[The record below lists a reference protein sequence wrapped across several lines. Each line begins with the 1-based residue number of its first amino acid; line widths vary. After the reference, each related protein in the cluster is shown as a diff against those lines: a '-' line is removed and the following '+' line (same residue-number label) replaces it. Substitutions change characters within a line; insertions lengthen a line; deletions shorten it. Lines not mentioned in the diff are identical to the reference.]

1 MAHASHLRTD
11 LRNHGCVTQMT
22 PEMRTELEAAL
33 RENDGQLGK
42 VFALL
47 EAGKK
52 TNRELFEG
60 RAAANPSAAANLR
73 VTVRVVLDGIL
84 PKAPTVA
91 TKSRSSIASLLRDNP
106 DLSTA
111 SRVHLEGLRTRLE
124 EIANDSE
131 ALEREA
137 HHFEEASQ
145 VLEKS
150 LEKSPGVYVFT
161 LPSFMRTVQMTNPD
175 RFWFKIGKT
184 DRVAGVR
191 IREIMR
197 ATGLPEDPWCA
208 RVYRHQTKTPIDLE
222 GTFHDLLKAAGHSR
236 APGTKAGRD
245 WYATNLEFLDA
256 VATAL
261 GCEKLANDD
270 PEDE

>member
-1 MAHASHLRTD
+1 
-11 LRNHGCVTQMT
+11 MT

-52 TNRELFEG
+52 TNRELVEG
-60 RAAANPSAAANLR
+60 GAAANQGAAANIR
-73 VTVRVVLDGIL
+73 VTVFAVLDGVL
-84 PKAPTVA
+84 PPSPSVA
-91 TKSRSSIASLLRDNP
+91 TKTRSSISGLLRDNP
-106 DLSTA
+106 DLSTKA
-111 SRVHLEGLRTRLE
+111 RVHLEDLRTRLE

-137 HHFEEASQ
+137 HHFEEKSQ
-145 VLEKS
+145 VLKRS

-161 LPSFMRTVQMTNPD
+161 LPSFMRTVLMTDPD

-184 DRVAGVR
+184 DRAAGVR
-191 IREIMR
+191 IGEIMKI
-197 ATGLPEDPWCA
+197 TGLPEDPWCA
-208 RVYRHQTKTPIDLE
+208 RVYRHPTKAPIELE

-236 APGTKAGRD
+236 APGKNAGRD